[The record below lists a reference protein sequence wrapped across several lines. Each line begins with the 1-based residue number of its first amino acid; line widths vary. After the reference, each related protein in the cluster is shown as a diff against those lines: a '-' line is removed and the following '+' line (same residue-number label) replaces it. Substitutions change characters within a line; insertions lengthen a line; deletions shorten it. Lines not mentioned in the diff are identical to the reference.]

1 MFSRLYSYPLAAL
14 LWLLHFLPLSVLA
27 PIGRGVGRLIFACA
41 ARRRRI
47 ATLNIDWC
55 FPELSQNERRAL
67 VREHFACLGRSLVER
82 AIFWWG
88 SEERLRRLI
97 RVDGEVKARAAEAVN
112 PNLATGDIEVG
123 GTVEPATLE
132 AGGNIVVKGGVMGG
146 LGGKTAGKDLSAHA
160 IRCALHLARCRRAGR
175 PGRGAARAARAAGSA
190 RTDSWAP

>member
-97 RVDGEVKARAAEAVN
+97 RVDGEERWLEVDNVVICAGQEPLKELQAGLQAAGKPVHIIGGADVAAELDA
-112 PNLATGDIEVG
+112 
-123 GTVEPATLE
+123 
-132 AGGNIVVKGGVMGG
+132 KR
-146 LGGKTAGKDLSAHA
+146 A
-160 IRCALHLARCRRAGR
+160 IRQGAELAAVI
-175 PGRGAARAARAAGSA
+175 
-190 RTDSWAP
+190 

>member
-97 RVDGEVKARAAEAVN
+97 RVDGEEHVQALRQA
-112 PNLATGDIEVG
+112 
-123 GTVEPATLE
+123 
-132 AGGNIVVKGGVMGG
+132 
-146 LGGKTAGKDLSAHA
+146 
-160 IRCALHLARCRRAGR
+160 CALLGVSCPQRMDH
-175 PGRGAARAARAAGSA
+175 
-190 RTDSWAP
+190 T